1 MGFDIRPKAKNKTTK
16 LYFLILFTAYLIL
29 GYPFFHWATA
39 KETRFPI
46 AFRRL
51 NNWSRFVTFFSGIYV
66 QKKGVENLPK
76 KQPFVLCANHSSYL
90 DIILIYRVLDDYFV
104 MMGKGEIRTWP
115 LFNRFFTTGMN
126 ILVDRES
133 RIGSHK
139 ALEEAKVALDK
150 GHNVVVFPEG
160 GIPDFITPKMRGFK
174 NGAFKMAIEK
184 QVPIVPMTYQTNW
197 KLLEGDKVFT
207 GRARPGVCRVII
219 HEPIKTKGLTQDDV
233 HELREKT
240 RAIIASPIEQ
250 YYV

>member
-1 MGFDIRPKAKNKTTK
+1 
-16 LYFLILFTAYLIL
+16 
-29 GYPFFHWATA
+29 
-39 KETRFPI
+39 
-46 AFRRL
+46 
-51 NNWSRFVTFFSGIYV
+51 V